1 MEIKQKELINARM
14 GEIKEQQGQAAQPF
28 GQQQATFASGPRAP
42 EAAAPV
48 SQSFGTGGF
57 MDEFNARENNNSNSS
72 GGSGS
77 SSYSSSTGSYSSSTG
92 SDSSSR
98 SGPSAGGFGERSRSV
113 SQTAGGNGI
122 PSYIPMPTK
131 GANDQGSSDAGWLQ
145 LDADDSNTG
154 KDQAN
159 SSWK

>member
-14 GEIKEQQGQAAQPF
+14 GEIKEQQGQAALPF
-28 GQQQATFASGPRAP
+28 GQQQATFATGPRAP
-42 EAAAPV
+42 EAAAPM
-48 SQSFGTGGF
+48 SQSFGSGGF
-57 MDEFNARENNNSNSS
+57 MDEFNARENNNSSS
-72 GGSGS
+72 GDSGS
-77 SSYSSSTGSYSSSTG
+77 SSYSNSTG

-131 GANDQGSSDAGWLQ
+131 GSNEQGSSDAGWLQ